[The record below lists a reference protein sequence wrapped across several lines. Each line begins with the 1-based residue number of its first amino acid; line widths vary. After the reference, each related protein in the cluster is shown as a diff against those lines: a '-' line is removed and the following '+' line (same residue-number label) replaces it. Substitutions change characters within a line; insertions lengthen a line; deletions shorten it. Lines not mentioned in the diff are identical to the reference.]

1 MAFVSFF
8 FMSALKMGGIGW
20 KGGDCIGMNGGRWM
34 MGNRDRD
41 GEGLQWRG
49 GCGGVS
55 EFRMIECMEEVV
67 MGMRTAM

>member
-8 FMSALKMGGIGW
+8 FMSALKMGW
-20 KGGDCIGMNGGRWM
+20 DWVEGGDCIGMNGGRWM

-49 GCGGVS
+49 GCGGCV
-55 EFRMIECMEEVV
+55 
-67 MGMRTAM
+67 